1 MGKEV
6 IDMCSDEDSDC
17 VLVNSAS
24 DNPERL
30 EDHTFKTSE
39 LSGSDD
45 ETCGNSD
52 RPIIPINVELVKHD
66 VKEDKLAYP
75 MEISICGDDNS
86 LKEKGMPSI
95 KNLNLDANA
104 SGKKKG
110 SSGLQNPI
118 NSKNVNP
125 AKLATKSANVGNL
138 RSGYTVPQPFA
149 LATDK
154 RASGGNGN
162 RSLVPKVVGN
172 GNRNANANSL
182 SSQNTKKAQGNTAL
196 TARNPQQPDDIK
208 HTDEEDSCS
217 VASSTAASVKT
228 LKGRIIMAAA
238 PTFRCSER
246 AEKRK
251 EFYTKLEEKHQAL
264 EAEKNQCEARTKEE
278 REAALKQLR
287 KSLTFRATPMP
298 SFYQE
303 GPPAKVELK
312 KLPPTRAKSPKLGR
326 RKSCGDTTNQS
337 PGESNSNVAR
347 ARVNRHSLGSY
358 KVGNKLRT
366 TAKNG
371 NPICKDKEGPKAAN
385 ENMNKSLPGKV
396 TVQRA
401 ADITVI

>member
-6 IDMCSDEDSDC
+6 VDMCSDEDSDC
-17 VLVNSAS
+17 VLVNPPS
-24 DNPERL
+24 DNPERF
-30 EDHTFKTSE
+30 DNHTFKTSE
-39 LSGSDD
+39 LSGSDED
-45 ETCGNSD
+45 TRGNSD
-52 RPIIPINVELVKHD
+52 APIVPISIELVERD
-66 VKEDKLAYP
+66 VKEGNLTYP
-75 MEISICGDDNS
+75 MEISVCGDS

-95 KNLNLDANA
+95 KNLNLDADG

-110 SSGLQNPI
+110 SSGVQNPI
-118 NSKNVNP
+118 NSKNMKP
-125 AKLATKSANVGNL
+125 AKLATKSSNVGNL
-138 RSGYTVPQPFA
+138 SSGYTVPQPFA
-149 LATDK
+149 LASDK

-162 RSLVPKVVGN
+162 RSLVPKVVGI
-172 GNRNANANSL
+172 GNINANANSL
-182 SSQNTKKAQGNTAL
+182 SLQNISKKTQGNTAP
-196 TARNPQQPDDIK
+196 TSRNPQQPDDIK

-217 VASSTAASVKT
+217 VASSTAASVRT
-228 LKGRIIMAAA
+228 LKGRTTMAAA

-303 GPPAKVELK
+303 GPPPKVELK

-337 PGESNSNVAR
+337 PGENNSNEAR
-347 ARVNRHSLGSY
+347 TRVNRHSLGSY
-358 KVGNKLRT
+358 KVGNKHKT

-385 ENMNKSLPGKV
+385 ENMNKSLHSKV
-396 TVQRA
+396 TEQRA
-401 ADITVI
+401 ADITVM